1 MINVYK
7 KFVRGAY
14 ITDNFKNG
22 FDDTLDQEKVDVMLE
37 KLLGPMLNWD
47 PDGTDRDTEKVL
59 LPFGTNPD
67 EVDELLENMNLQEF
81 LVGSKQN
88 DPGYVVDNK
97 FIKFDDFEE
106 DLKAKF
112 YLQPI
117 DSEGNY
123 RISQYSPYEDNPG
136 FIYTDTPTG
145 GYEPLVFNLIDALEA
160 YRSR

>member
-1 MINVYK
+1 M
-7 KFVRGAY
+7 FQ
-14 ITDNFKNG
+14 
-22 FDDTLDQEKVDVMLE
+22 L
-37 KLLGPMLNWD
+37 
-47 PDGTDRDTEKVL
+47 
-59 LPFGTNPD
+59 
-67 EVDELLENMNLQEF
+67 LQEF

-136 FIYTDTPTG
+136 FIYTDTYG
-145 GYEPLVFNLIDALEA
+145 WV
-160 YRSR
+160 